1 MHELINK
8 VIDEFRLPEFLPD
21 RCVHSQSET
30 ATCRACVDI
39 CPQDAWMLDDEQLGI
54 IPERCDG
61 CGLCVPACTE
71 AAIQSEF
78 EPLTG
83 IRGNLKLS
91 LMACTQSL
99 SRSSGKGVLSCL
111 HTMGLHD
118 LLSFYRQ
125 GSRSLFFL
133 HEDCDQCFRGKG
145 IRVQDRIKQLNSL
158 LSQRNLPEFKIRR
171 LTKTRWLSL
180 QKEIKQFS
188 KQPVTRRNFL
198 RKIAADVA
206 EKSLDSTVSKKT
218 SQPEYLSPGK
228 LLPARNNNDQRFY
241 FPEININKCNACHA
255 CVRLCPHDA
264 IRLDEEI
271 ERYEISADNCTGCKL
286 CVDSCD
292 QSAIN
297 VAFWRIP
304 QSISIQ
310 LRENICSACG
320 VTFFSTVKN
329 HSDGYL
335 NYCAICS
342 KTNHSSNLFQV
353 LN

>member
-8 VIDEFRLPEFLPD
+8 VIDEFRIPEFLPE
-21 RCVHSQSET
+21 RCVHSHSET
-30 ATCRACVDI
+30 ASCRACVES
-39 CPQDAWMLDDEQLGI
+39 CPLDAWVLDDEQLGI

-61 CGLCVPACTE
+61 CGLCVSACTE
-71 AAIQSEF
+71 AAIQLEL

-133 HEDCDQCFRGKG
+133 HEDCNRCFRGKG
-145 IRVQDRIKQLNSL
+145 TRIQKRIEQFNGL
-158 LSQRNLPEFKIRR
+158 LSQRGLPIFKFRR
-171 LTKTRWLSL
+171 LTKSRWLSL
-180 QKEIKQFS
+180 QKEVKQFS
-188 KQPVTRRNFL
+188 EQPVTRRNFL

-206 EKSLDSTVSKKT
+206 EKSLNHADT
-218 SQPEYLSPGK
+218 Q
-228 LLPARNNNDQRFY
+228 NNNQVKFLPPGNQLSAQKEHDQRFY
-241 FPEININKCNACHA
+241 VPEINIEKCNACHA
-255 CVRLCPHDA
+255 CARLCPHEA
-264 IRLDEEI
+264 IHLEEEK
-271 ERYEISADNCTGCKL
+271 ERYVINADNCTACKL

-297 VAFWRIP
+297 IACWSIP

-310 LRENICSACG
+310 LIKSRCVACG
-320 VTFFSTVKN
+320 VGFYSTVKQN
-329 HSDGYL
+329 TDSHLEHCS
-335 NYCAICS
+335 ICS
-342 KTNHSSNLFQV
+342 KENHSSNLFQV